1 WLPWL
6 PARAPSNLR
15 PLLTQV
21 RLSQTSRTLSCIDH
35 SVNMGKDRQRR
46 KNEALAQEIF
56 SRGRR
61 SSAPGAGVLN
71 SRKPGAG
78 PSLASRVGI
87 AKRSASTAART
98 THKLV
103 KPAAGDVD
111 AEWTHDLHALNN
123 PTAGKTTKLPPRG
136 PKAARTARVDQLQR
150 GLNGGSVSSQ
160 APNSQFNV
168 VAPSASTPGM
178 SIRGLAGPYI
188 VLAKNFAHGTTAAD
202 IESAVTPIGG
212 VTLSC
217 RIIAHR
223 PQVIAEII
231 FESKEGAD
239 AVVDTFNNQ

>member
-1 WLPWL
+1 
-6 PARAPSNLR
+6 
-15 PLLTQV
+15 
-21 RLSQTSRTLSCIDH
+21 
-35 SVNMGKDRQRR
+35 M
-46 KNEALAQEIF
+46 
-56 SRGRR
+56 
-61 SSAPGAGVLN
+61 
-71 SRKPGAG
+71 
-78 PSLASRVGI
+78 
-87 AKRSASTAART
+87 
-98 THKLV
+98 

-239 AVVDTFNNQ
+239 AVVDTFNNQMVSSWKSGNRLGSTDSKGTGRWPSVACISQNRECSINSSTFEYHIRLSRE